1 VFFVSKSWLHALL
14 SADIGACCI
23 AAQAVAGY
31 HRGVNTTAESAP
43 ARPRDWMR
51 PLRYLWRTPLLLLH
65 ALIAFPLALAVFNP
79 LAMRCRIRGETLE
92 HWMTRWWSGRLVRI
106 FGFRIRCIGEPLPGA
121 VLFVANHVSWLDI
134 ELMHSQ
140 RIMSFVAKA
149 EIERWPLVGWLAT
162 RAGTI
167 YHRRGSTHSLGAVME
182 RVVTRLREGMAVG
195 VFPEGGTGTG
205 ERLRTFHARIFQ
217 VAVDANV
224 PVQPVALCYGENGT
238 MDLRVPFA
246 PGEHFFGNFVRLLG
260 GPSLE
265 ASVHFLEPVA
275 SSEDGRRQTAVAA
288 RERIAHALGMP
299 LT

>member
-1 VFFVSKSWLHALL
+1 
-14 SADIGACCI
+14 
-23 AAQAVAGY
+23 
-31 HRGVNTTAESAP
+31 
-43 ARPRDWMR
+43 
-51 PLRYLWRTPLLLLH
+51 
-65 ALIAFPLALAVFNP
+65 
-79 LAMRCRIRGETLE
+79 
-92 HWMTRWWSGRLVRI
+92 
-106 FGFRIRCIGEPLPGA
+106 
-121 VLFVANHVSWLDI
+121 
-134 ELMHSQ
+134 MHSQ

-182 RVVTRLREGMAVG
+182 RVVARLREGMAVG

-238 MDLRVPFA
+238 MDLRVPFS

>member
-1 VFFVSKSWLHALL
+1 MNST
-14 SADIGACCI
+14 ADP
-23 AAQAVAGY
+23 
-31 HRGVNTTAESAP
+31 AP
-43 ARPRDWMR
+43 RARRDYWR
-51 PLRYLWRTPLLLLH
+51 PLRYLLRTPLLLLH

-79 LAMRCRIRGETLE
+79 LARRCQIGGERLDYR
-92 HWMTRWWSGRLVRI
+92 MTRWWSGRIVRI
-106 FGFRIRCIGEPLPGA
+106 FGFRVRRAGEPLPGA
-121 VLFVANHVSWLDI
+121 ILFVANHVSWLDI

-182 RVVTRLREGMAVG
+182 RVVARLREGMAVG

-224 PVQPVALCYGENGT
+224 PVQPVALCYGENST

-288 RERIAHALGMP
+288 RERIAQALGMP